1 MGTNLVN
8 NTGTNYTLYYN
19 ILNYFKTIM
28 GNHPGVST
36 ATMGDITKFDMTQFP
51 DYPIANLL
59 ISDASFGTN
68 VTNYNVQLTVADKIK
83 NKNNESSG
91 SHNVQIIPFFGV
103 NDVVDIH
110 ANTFGIINDLT
121 SFTQRGVTGFDIDGE
136 IEVIPFEDQF
146 NNGLAGWVANFTLTT
161 HNDKNRCLFFLV
173 NPSGSGYKIQD
184 CENGDEYYAVLNMSG
199 SIGQVFSSI
208 TNNSLGPN
216 TYTKQYD
223 WTYDGL
229 RCFTIL
235 EAIEDFNDWNYVN
248 LPILALPYENYVTC
262 EYCDLWINPKVW
274 STTPAK
280 WGEGTNVDFR
290 KWIYD

>member
-8 NTGTNYTLYYN
+8 NTGTNYSLYYN

-28 GNHPGVST
+28 NNHPQVST
-36 ATMGDITKFDMTQFP
+36 ATMGDITKFDMSQFP

-59 ISDASFGTN
+59 ISDASFGQST
-68 VTNYNVQLTVADKIK
+68 TNYNVQLTVADKIK

-121 SFTQRGVTGFDIDGE
+121 AFTQRGVTGFDIDGE

-173 NPSGSGYKIQD
+173 NPSGSGFKIRE
-184 CENGDEYYAVLNMSG
+184 CETGDEYYAVTNISA
-199 SIGQVFSSI
+199 SVGQVFSSI
-208 TNNSLGPN
+208 TKPN
-216 TYTKQYD
+216 TVPHDY
-223 WTYDGL
+223 TYDYL
-229 RCFTIL
+229 QCFEIL
-235 EAIEDFNDWNYVN
+235 EKVDDFWDWNYVN
-248 LPILALPYENYVTC
+248 LPILALPVENYLT
-262 EYCDLWINPKVW
+262 CDLCERWIHTKTWNSEPG
-274 STTPAK
+274 T
-280 WGEGTNVDFR
+280 WGAPPLAEFR
-290 KWIYD
+290 QWRYV